1 MKNYMDWIRTD
12 YFPTAFCAGCGHGII
27 LKAIAKALT
36 ELEFKREEVVFVSG
50 IGCSGWIPS
59 PYIKADSI
67 HTTHGRALAFAT
79 GVKLARPDL
88 TVIVVGGDGDIASI
102 GGNHLIHAARRN
114 IDITCIMADNNNYG
128 MTGGQY
134 SPTTPQGA
142 KTTTSRKGHVEP
154 PFDVAYMVRAAGAS
168 YVARYTVA
176 HFPQL
181 VNAIKKA
188 ITTPGFSFVQ
198 AISSC
203 PTHFGR
209 RNISQDPYEY
219 LDYLKKNSVNI
230 KNVKE
235 TDEIRNKITIGE
247 F

>member
-1 MKNYMDWIRTD
+1 MKTYMDWIRTD
-12 YFPTAFCAGCGHGII
+12 FFPTAFCPGCGHGII
-27 LKAIAKALT
+27 LRAIVKALD
-36 ELEFKREEVVFVSG
+36 ELNLEQDKVVFVSG

-59 PYIKADSI
+59 PYIKTDSI

-79 GVKLARPDL
+79 GVKLAKPEL
-88 TVIVVGGDGDIASI
+88 MVIVVGGDGDLVSI

-134 SPTTPQGA
+134 SPTTPEGA
-142 KTTTSRKGHVEP
+142 RTTTSRKGHKEP
-154 PFDVAYMVRAAGAS
+154 PFDVAELVKAAGAK

-188 ITTPGFSFVQ
+188 ITTKGFSFVQ
-198 AISSC
+198 AISTC

-209 RNISQDPYEY
+209 RNVTPDPYEFIE
-219 LDYLKKNSVNI
+219 YLKKNSINI
-230 KNVKE
+230 KNYNPEEHKS
-235 TDEIRNKITIGE
+235 KITIGE

>member
-1 MKNYMDWIRTD
+1 MKNYMHWIRTES
-12 YFPTAFCAGCGHGII
+12 FPTAFCPGCGHGI
-27 LKAIAKALT
+27 LLRAIVKALT
-36 ELEFKREEVVFVSG
+36 ELGLEQRKVVFVSG

-79 GVKLARPDL
+79 GVKLARPDF
-88 TVIVVGGDGDIASI
+88 TVIVVGGDGDLSAI

-128 MTGGQY
+128 MTGGQF
-134 SPTTPQGA
+134 SPTTPEGA
-142 KTTTSRKGHVEP
+142 KTTTSRRGHVEP
-154 PFDVAYMVRAAGAS
+154 PFDVARLVKSAGAA

-198 AISSC
+198 AISTC
-203 PTHFGR
+203 PTHYGR
-209 RNISQDPYEY
+209 RNITSDPYEFIDF
-219 LDYLKKNSVNI
+219 LRKNSVSL
-230 KNVKE
+230 KSAGTEEAKG
-235 TDEIRNKITIGE
+235 KITIGE

>member
-1 MKNYMDWIRTD
+1 MKTYMEWIRTEF
-12 YFPTAFCAGCGHGII
+12 FPTAFCPGCGHGII
-27 LKAIAKALT
+27 LRAIAKACD
-36 ELEFKREEVVFVSG
+36 ELELDRDNVVFVSG

-67 HTTHGRALAFAT
+67 HTTHGRAIAFAT
-79 GVKLARPDL
+79 GVKLARPDF
-88 TVIVVGGDGDIASI
+88 TVIVVGGDGDLASI

-134 SPTTPQGA
+134 SPTTPKGS
-142 KTTTSRKGHVEP
+142 KTSTSRKGLSEA
-154 PFDVAYMVRAAGAS
+154 PFDVAKLVKSAGAS
-168 YVARYTVA
+168 FVARYTVA

-181 VNAIKKA
+181 VNSIKKA
-188 ITTPGFSFVQ
+188 ISTEGFSFVQ
-198 AISSC
+198 AISTC

-209 RNISQDPYEY
+209 RNVTQDPYEFI
-219 LDYLKKNSVNI
+219 DYLKRNSVNI
-230 KNVKE
+230 KNITSSAE
-235 TDEIRNKITIGE
+235 SMGKIIIGE

>member
-1 MKNYMDWIRTD
+1 MKGYMDWIRTEA
-12 YFPTAFCAGCGHGII
+12 FPTAFCAGCGHGIL
-27 LKAIAKALT
+27 LKAIAKALS
-36 ELEFKREEVVFVSG
+36 ELELDRNNVVFVSG

-59 PYIKADSI
+59 PYIKTDSI
-67 HTTHGRALAFAT
+67 HTTHGRAIAFAT
-79 GVKLARPDL
+79 GVKLAKPEF
-88 TVIVVGGDGDIASI
+88 TVIVVGGDGDLCSI

-128 MTGGQY
+128 MTGGQF
-134 SPTTPQGA
+134 SPTTPMGA
-142 KTTTSRKGHVEP
+142 RTSTSRRGHREQ
-154 PFDVAYMVRAAGAS
+154 PFDVAKMVKAAGAA

-188 ITTPGFSFVQ
+188 ITTPGFSFIQ
-198 AISSC
+198 AISTC

-209 RNISQDPYEY
+209 RNVTPDPYEFI
-219 LDYLKKNSVNI
+219 DYLRKNSINLNKVSP
-230 KNVKE
+230 E
-235 TDEIRNKITIGE
+235 EDLTGKITIGE